1 MAASGPSDL
10 QLEEERRQRLRD
22 GQDYGPYYGYG
33 TGADPL
39 LQPTFPPLQQQQ
51 G

>member
-1 MAASGPSDL
+1 MASSGPSDL
-10 QLEEERRQRLRD
+10 QLDEERRQRRQD

-39 LQPTFPPLQQQQ
+39 LQPTIQQQQQQQ